1 MAFMPV
7 VAAIIAAIIYD
18 SFGITEIDFAELG
31 NESSVVMGIA
41 NASWRMCMSLIYSKR
56 AF

>member
-41 NASWRMCMSLIYSKR
+41 NASWI
-56 AF
+56 AI

>member
-1 MAFMPV
+1 MPV
-7 VAAIIAAIIYD
+7 VVTIIAATIYD

-41 NASWRMCMSLIYSKR
+41 NASWI
-56 AF
+56 AI